1 MASVLKI
8 EHKCAAPPERV
19 FALAADFANMTDHL
33 TGVTKVEML
42 TGGPP
47 AVGTRFRETR
57 VMFGKEATEEMFVT
71 AFEPPRSYTVEALS
85 CGMHYKSILDFLPD
99 SGGTRIV
106 MTITATPQTV
116 MTKITGPLMGFLMK
130 GAMKKAMLQDFI
142 DIGAAA
148 EAQSKAG
155 A

>member
-19 FALAADFANMTDHL
+19 FAVATDFANMTDHL
-33 TGVTKVEML
+33 SGVTKVEML
-42 TGGPP
+42 TGGPV

-57 VMFGKEATEEMFVT
+57 VMFGKEATEEMTVT
-71 AFEPPRSYTVEALS
+71 ALQPPRSYTMEALS
-85 CGMHYKSILDFLPD
+85 CGVHYKSILDFLPD
-99 SGGTRIV
+99 GGGTRIV

-130 GAMKKAMLQDFI
+130 GAMKKAMLKDFA
-142 DIGAAA
+142 DLDAAA
-148 EAQSKAG
+148 SQPATSA
-155 A
+155 